1 MGAAAAIVVVAGHG
15 TFAFVWAASSAD
27 HYYDNDG
34 ATSDDFGDD
43 DNCFDSI
50 DFDSDSSVG
59 CYYSPISWEATD
71 SASFEDDDASSRGY
85 RT

>member
-27 HYYDNDG
+27 HYYDNDE

-43 DNCFDSI
+43 DNYFDSI
-50 DFDSDSSVG
+50 DSDSDSSAE
-59 CYYSPISWEATD
+59 CYYSPIS
-71 SASFEDDDASSRGY
+71 
-85 RT
+85 